1 MNKPPRLV
9 TLGILEREGK
19 CLMQLRDDLP
29 HILYPGCWG
38 LFGGHLEAEETPEIG
53 FKREILEEIGYNV
66 VNCQEVRCYADA
78 RAIRHIFYAKLTVPL
93 GELTQTEGWDMAL
106 VDLATVES
114 GYCYSAKAEQVRPLG
129 DIHQRILLDFFLDG
143 L

>member
-38 LFGGHLEAEETPEIG
+38 LFGGHLEVGETSEIG
-53 FKREILEEIGYNV
+53 FKREILEEIGFNV
-66 VNCQEVRCYADA
+66 IDLLYVANASILSFLHY
-78 RAIRHIFYAKLTVPL
+78 L
-93 GELTQTEGWDMAL
+93 G
-106 VDLATVES
+106 S
-114 GYCYSAKAEQVRPLG
+114 KSSKSY
-129 DIHQRILLDFFLDG
+129 F
-143 L
+143 